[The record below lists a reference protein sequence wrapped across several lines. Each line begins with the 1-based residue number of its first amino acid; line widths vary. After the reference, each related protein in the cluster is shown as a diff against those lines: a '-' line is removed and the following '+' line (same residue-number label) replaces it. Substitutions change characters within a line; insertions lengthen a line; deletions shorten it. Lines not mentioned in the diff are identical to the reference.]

1 VSPCCAKVGEDRSI
15 RHWTHWAAVISE
27 KETGKRF
34 AIDSS
39 SGPNGDNPTV
49 KAANEFYV
57 PDDDDGG
64 WSLPSALGGA
74 TAAEERDDESARLKG
89 GQALGYAPSYTG
101 STR

>member
-1 VSPCCAKVGEDRSI
+1 MGGGDQREGDGQALRDRFLV
-15 RHWTHWAAVISE
+15 R
-27 KETGKRF
+27 
-34 AIDSS
+34 
-39 SGPNGDNPTV
+39 PNGDNPTV

-57 PDDDDGG
+57 PDDDDG

-74 TAAEERDDESARLKG
+74 TAAADRNDEGALLKG

>member
-1 VSPCCAKVGEDRSI
+1 
-15 RHWTHWAAVISE
+15 VISE

-57 PDDDDGG
+57 PDDEGGG
-64 WSLPSALGGA
+64 WSLPSALGG
-74 TAAEERDDESARLKG
+74 TAAAVDRNDEGALLKG